1 MASWVKPLLLT
12 PASYVGVQVWVP
24 AALLL
29 NSANVS
35 GWAVDDGSSVFVPA
49 TYVENLELLTHDL
62 SLSLS
67 PPFLVFQIDIY

>member
-35 GWAVDDGSSVFVPA
+35 GWAMDDGSSVFVPA
-49 TYVENLELLTHDL
+49 TYVENLTHDL
-62 SLSLS
+62 SLFLS
-67 PPFLVFQIDIY
+67 PPSLVFQIDIY